1 MPSIR
6 LRLLKWLI
14 GPILLLNLAGGVL
27 TYLLAWVPAQ
37 SAFDQGLVDAAGALG
52 ARVQAGD
59 GSSGG
64 ARIDL
69 PSQAEQ
75 VLRADQSDAVYF
87 AGRDGERLLAG
98 AADFPVLRHGT
109 AARAA
114 GSPGASADVSAAAS
128 ATAATV
134 APTSAA
140 STPAAN
146 VAPTAAAAVASTT
159 AANVARNA
167 AASAAPTTAANAAP
181 TAASAVASTT
191 AATAAPT
198 AASAIASTTAATVA
212 PTAASPSASAAIPTA
227 AVDPASPG
235 EVRAAAALP
244 PSAPTVNGSAALR
257 PQRAF
262 QASQAYDGVMR
273 GEPVRIVALRS
284 GTGEGAVEIGVA
296 KTLRKRQQIRS
307 ATFRALL
314 LLETLLTLA
323 SVGLI
328 WFSVSSGLSPLQ
340 RMRGD
345 LNGRNIAA
353 AGDLASDLTPIPDG
367 AVPYELA
374 PVVGAFN
381 GLLDR
386 LHAGARAQHD
396 FLADVAHQ
404 LRTPLAG
411 LQTQLEWL
419 QKRHAGEA
427 DSAQSI
433 ALMLSSTERMIRQT
447 NQLLALARA
456 EPSHFERTRL
466 EPLRLDALVA
476 ESVQHFVGEAARKS
490 IDLGFELSAVTV
502 LGDRFLLRD
511 LVDNLIDNAIRYTP
525 DGGVATVGCANST
538 FFVEDSGPGIP
549 PARREQVFQR
559 FIRLDDKSTGSGL
572 GLAIVRD
579 IALAHGAGV
588 TIDAAAGGQGA
599 RFVVAFPAVPA

>member
-14 GPILLLNLAGGVL
+14 CPILLLNLAGGVL

-52 ARVQAGD
+52 ARVQTGD
-59 GSSGG
+59 GSGRAGGG

-69 PSQAEQ
+69 PPQAEQ
-75 VLRADQSDAVYF
+75 VMRADQSDAVYF
-87 AGRDGERLLAG
+87 AVRDGERLLAG
-98 AADFPVLRHGT
+98 DADFPVLRRGA
-109 AARAA
+109 AARDA
-114 GSPGASADVSAAAS
+114 GPAGA
-128 ATAATV
+128 
-134 APTSAA
+134 P
-140 STPAAN
+140 
-146 VAPTAAAAVASTT
+146 
-159 AANVARNA
+159 
-167 AASAAPTTAANAAP
+167 
-181 TAASAVASTT
+181 
-191 AATAAPT
+191 
-198 AASAIASTTAATVA
+198 I
-212 PTAASPSASAAIPTA
+212 AAIG
-227 AVDPASPG
+227 PASPA
-235 EVRAAAALP
+235 EVRAAAAFP
-244 PSAPTVNGSAALR
+244 PPAPTVDGNAALVPR
-257 PQRAF
+257 RAF

-374 PVVGAFN
+374 PVVAAFN
-381 GLLDR
+381 GLLER

-427 DSAQSI
+427 DSARSI

-476 ESVQHFVGEAARKS
+476 ESVQHFVGEAAKKS
-490 IDLGFELSAVTV
+490 MDLGFELSAVVV

-525 DGGVATVGCANST
+525 DGGVVTVGCANST

-572 GLAIVRD
+572 GLAIVRH
-579 IALAHGAGV
+579 IALAHGAVV
-588 TIDAAAGGQGA
+588 TIDGASSGQGA
-599 RFVVAFPAVPA
+599 RFAVAFPPVPA

>member
-52 ARVQAGD
+52 ARVQPGD
-59 GSSGG
+59 GAGHMGGG

-69 PSQAEQ
+69 PPQAEQ

-87 AGRDGERLLAG
+87 AVRAGERLLAG
-98 AADFPVLRHGT
+98 DADFPPPRRGA
-109 AARAA
+109 AARDA
-114 GSPGASADVSAAAS
+114 GPAGASTDS
-128 ATAATV
+128 
-134 APTSAA
+134 
-140 STPAAN
+140 
-146 VAPTAAAAVASTT
+146 
-159 AANVARNA
+159 
-167 AASAAPTTAANAAP
+167 
-181 TAASAVASTT
+181 SAVASTDAATAFLT
-191 AATAAPT
+191 AAPTAAPT
-198 AASAIASTTAATVA
+198 AASAAT
-212 PTAASPSASAAIPTA
+212 PTG
-227 AVDPASPG
+227 VVNPASQD
-235 EVRAAAALP
+235 EVRAAAAFP
-244 PSAPTVNGSAALR
+244 PSAPTVNGNAALV

-381 GLLDR
+381 GLLER
-386 LHAGARAQHD
+386 LRAGARAQHD

-476 ESVQHFVGEAARKS
+476 ESVQHFVGEAAKKS
-490 IDLGFELSAVTV
+490 IDLGFELAAATV

-525 DGGVATVGCANST
+525 DGGVVTVGCAGST
-538 FFVEDSGPGIP
+538 FSVEDSGPGIP

-579 IALAHGAGV
+579 IALAHDAVV
-588 TIDAAAGGQGA
+588 TIDASAGGQGA
-599 RFVVAFPAVPA
+599 RFAVVFPPVPA